1 MDSLTQIVL
10 GASVGELILGKK
22 IGNKAL
28 LWGAIAGTIPDLDV
42 LLNPL
47 LDTVTQIEWHR
58 SLTHSLLFAF
68 LVSPVLGQ
76 ILQYFYRAQG
86 THFWAW
92 THLFFWGFVT
102 HALLDCFT
110 TWGTQLFYPFSDYPV
125 AFKSVFVIDPLYTV
139 PFMILLIWLM
149 RLPRASQRRR
159 TLNYWA
165 LAISTGYLLWTVVAK
180 QIVNQTFEQAMQ
192 AQNIPFE
199 RYETKPAPFNTIL
212 WTVNAEVENGFYIGY
227 YSFLDSDKNID
238 FVFFEKNHAL
248 IDKWA
253 DKDKVRRLKKIT
265 NHFYTITEGESGT
278 LIMNDLRFGQLE
290 VFPKPG
296 ADFVFMY
303 AIRENEEGGLDV
315 ATSRNKIE
323 DAGKVLK
330 GLGQRIM
337 GNKNQP

>member
-1 MDSLTQIVL
+1 
-10 GASVGELILGKK
+10 
-22 IGNKAL
+22 
-28 LWGAIAGTIPDLDV
+28 
-42 LLNPL
+42 
-47 LDTVTQIEWHR
+47 
-58 SLTHSLLFAF
+58 
-68 LVSPVLGQ
+68 
-76 ILQYFYRAQG
+76 
-86 THFWAW
+86 
-92 THLFFWGFVT
+92 
-102 HALLDCFT
+102 
-110 TWGTQLFYPFSDYPV
+110 
-125 AFKSVFVIDPLYTV
+125 
-139 PFMILLIWLM
+139 
-149 RLPRASQRRR
+149 
-159 TLNYWA
+159 
-165 LAISTGYLLWTVVAK
+165 
-180 QIVNQTFEQAMQ
+180 MQ